1 MNVFEE
7 CIRKVSMKQAN
18 LQPDLVTS
26 DIEFWLNK
34 HVVFGLIV
42 AVPLVL
48 WLEHHMF
55 ICCIHNGGRTYLEKF
70 SFKNNNKI

>member
-1 MNVFEE
+1 MFYSFIMNVFEE

-48 WLEHHMF
+48 WLVFVAFTTVGAH
-55 ICCIHNGGRTYLEKF
+55 I
-70 SFKNNNKI
+70 